1 MGVKKY
7 FFKKYIFISKIKTIN
22 LKKDNQID
30 GFLIIS
36 IKLDSHFVHFIMI
49 EERKD

>member
-1 MGVKKY
+1 MGVKNI
-7 FFKKYIFISKIKTIN
+7 FKNTYLFQNKTIN